1 MNPLMILKGAKVFL
15 ILGVITFGL
24 TMVNG
29 FMKDQRNMRDSVIA
43 VNAEKIS
50 AQAHAQTLAIANAQ
64 LILRAKIE
72 KSFREETQ
80 ASLNKLNETFTAIRL
95 EQHKQTEVLQGD
107 RLSTLA
113 NSRKQNLIE
122 RLSNKAT
129 RARFDAVEEI
139 FDGS

>member
-29 FMKDQRNMRDSVIA
+29 FMKDQRNLRDSVIT
-43 VNAEKIS
+43 VNAEKVS
-50 AQAHAQTLAIANAQ
+50 AQAHAQTLATANAQ
-64 LILRAKIE
+64 LKKIAETE
-72 KSFREETQ
+72 KRFRKETQ
-80 ASLNKLNETFTAIRL
+80 AALFQLNETFTEIRL
-95 EQHKQTEVLQGD
+95 EQHRQTEVLQGD

-129 RARFDAVEEI
+129 RARFDEVEEI